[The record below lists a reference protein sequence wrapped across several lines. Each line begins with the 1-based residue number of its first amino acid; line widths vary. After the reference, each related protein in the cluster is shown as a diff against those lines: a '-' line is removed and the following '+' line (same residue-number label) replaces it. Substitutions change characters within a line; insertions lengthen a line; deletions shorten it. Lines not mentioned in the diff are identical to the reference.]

1 MKTLFHSRNRPSKG
15 AALIIVLALVVLL
28 TGLTFAYFSRTTT
41 ERQLAHSSYNDT
53 SADLLARSAL
63 DIMISSLKQEILNG
77 GTTVTPANIQPQRSG
92 DDASIPNLIR
102 RSARSDA
109 LPAPG
114 VPNLAAAISSGP
126 VDPTN
131 PKRGEVTSARWNKH
145 YLIPRRPPIPPENWN
160 TIYSDPVSTFV
171 PPDWVLVTAQG
182 PNPAPVP
189 SAVIGRYAFAVY
201 DEGGLLDMN
210 LAGYS
215 TWTQP
220 GGGGGGPNAT
230 PTPWPTNIGR
240 KGIITF
246 ADLTA
251 LPAPPSTLPQSQI
264 SNIVGWR
271 NYSTTRQ
278 TGSFFPTGT
287 ATFKV
292 NDRNAQDSYGSYLMD
307 FGDPPY
313 PSPCPSDP
321 LTSVDTSTSS
331 GRTDQAVMMRQ
342 ELLKLQ
348 RSLGFSQ
355 NALQCMGT
363 FSRERNQPARDWN
376 RLNNRLADRFDLGML
391 GMVKPNPT
399 NTANGRGRG
408 QGHGNGGNFKG
419 RGHYRGDA
427 LSIRDLFGLV
437 WVPGDP
443 AITDPHNV
451 KYWGHWLYVG
461 TPPLPNGNPHIP
473 ILRGGRND
481 LMQIL
486 DYCTGN
492 QANADNDDADPQ
504 SVATILSL
512 GASLIDQYD
521 NPGDTGTDDVDTVGV
536 HQTGTHV
543 TIIAYGD
550 GGTKFVL
557 GWESN
562 EAPAATDTDPSN
574 PHNPYNWI
582 TDTGDSTGTK
592 KSLPSFP
599 PIVLNHGFSTS
610 GDLGYG
616 LKTENAFRA
625 VDFHS
630 WPQVAGSIDA
640 ALLDFFTYNPVDHNY
655 PRIGIAN
662 LNTKNVSVLAAIIQS
677 ALKKDI
683 DVSPIPSCFPTV
695 SSSEAT
701 AAAQAIVSATTTQP
715 VLNRADIVRVASV
728 AAGAISTPAC
738 VAAGE
743 ETQKVAETIARA
755 LSEVTQAR
763 TWNLFIDVIAQ
774 TGRYA
779 PGTTNL
785 TDTNKFTVEGEKR
798 YWLHIALGRDLD
810 TGTIPPKVDVLG
822 TQLEEVIE

>member
-1 MKTLFHSRNRPSKG
+1 MKSFLYSRDGASRG
-15 AALIIVLALVVLL
+15 AALMIVLAFVVLL
-28 TGLTFAYFSRTTT
+28 TGLALAYFSRTTT
-41 ERQLAHSSYNDT
+41 DRQLAQSSYNDT
-53 SADLLARSAL
+53 SADLLARTAL
-63 DIMISSLKQEILNG
+63 DIVVSDFKQEILNG
-77 GTTVTPANIQPQRSG
+77 QPVSATNIQPTTYGTPASG
-92 DDASIPNLIR
+92 DIPNLIR
-102 RSARSDA
+102 RSF
-109 LPAPG
+109 
-114 VPNLAAAISSGP
+114 SG
-126 VDPTN
+126 DPTN
-131 PKRGEVTSARWNKH
+131 RTSGVNSTSPSTNGRSISTARWNSH
-145 YLIPRRPPIPPENWN
+145 YLIPRGN
-160 TIYSDPVSTFV
+160 TSDVTIDPSPTPSFTA
-171 PPDWVLVTAQG
+171 PDWVLVTAQG
-182 PNPAPVP
+182 PTPSPSP

-246 ADLTA
+246 ADLTGLGA
-251 LPAPPSTLPQSQI
+251 YAPPQPQI
-264 SNIVGWR
+264 NNIVGWR

-278 TGSFFPTGT
+278 TGSFFPAGT

-321 LTSVDTSTSS
+321 LTSVDPSTSS
-331 GRTDQAVMMRQ
+331 GRTDQAVLTRQ

-348 RSLGFSQ
+348 RSVDFSQ
-355 NALQCMGT
+355 NVLQYMGT

-376 RLNNRLADRFDLGML
+376 RLNSRLPDRFDLGML
-391 GMVKPNPT
+391 GMVKPNPN

-408 QGHGNGGNFKG
+408 NGHGNGGNFKG

-427 LSIRDLFGLV
+427 LSIRDLFGLA
-437 WVPGDP
+437 WVPGD
-443 AITDPHNV
+443 ATITDPHNV

-473 ILRGGRND
+473 VLRGGRND

-492 QANADNDDADPQ
+492 QANAENDDADPQ

-521 NPGDTGTDDVDTVGV
+521 SPGDGTDDVDTVGV

-550 GGTKFVL
+550 GGTQFVL
-557 GWESN
+557 GWEN
-562 EAPAATDTDPSN
+562 VCPLGQPYCEVPAVSDTDPAN

-582 TDTGDSTGTK
+582 TDTGTVTGTK
-592 KSLPSFP
+592 KSLPSFT
-599 PIVLNHGFSTS
+599 PIVLNHGFSTV
-610 GDLGYG
+610 GDIGYG
-616 LKTENAFRA
+616 LKTESAFRP

-640 ALLDFFTYNPVDHNY
+640 ALLDFFSYNPVDHNY
-655 PRIGIAN
+655 PRVGIAN
-662 LNTKNVSVLAAIIQS
+662 LNTKNVPVLSAIIQS

-683 DVSPIPSCFPTV
+683 DVSPIPGCFPTV
-695 SSSEAT
+695 SPSEAI
-701 AAAQAIVSATTTQP
+701 AAAQAIVNATTTQP
-715 VLNRADIVRVASV
+715 ALNRADIVRVASV

-738 VAAGE
+738 VVAGE

-755 LSEVTQAR
+755 LSEVTQPR
-763 TWNLFIDVIAQ
+763 TWNLLIDVIVQ
-774 TGRYA
+774 TGRYTPDA
-779 PGTTNL
+779 
-785 TDTNKFTVEGEKR
+785 TDITQANKFIVEGEKR
-798 YWLHIALGRDLD
+798 YWLHIALGRDLVS
-810 TGTIPPKVDVLG
+810 GNVDVLG
-822 TQLEEVIE
+822 TQLEEVIQ